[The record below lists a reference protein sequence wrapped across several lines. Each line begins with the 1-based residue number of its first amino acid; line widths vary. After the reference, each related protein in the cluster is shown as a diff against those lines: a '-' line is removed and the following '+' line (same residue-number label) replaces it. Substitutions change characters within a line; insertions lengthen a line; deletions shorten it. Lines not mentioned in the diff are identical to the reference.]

1 MIAHMD
7 SRKQIEDIAAGWLVR
22 RDSETWVAADA
33 AALENW
39 LSASAAHEVAFLRLE
54 CAWEEA
60 QRLQALGAGTRSGIV
75 PPPGQ
80 WRVSPFFESRPLV
93 IESEEPGVCG
103 SGGDASEA
111 QTPSAALIPRR
122 AWHRKALAAAAAVL
136 FALGVGTCVQVFWSG
151 DRYSTPVGGVASI
164 PLADGSN
171 ITLNTASEVRVD
183 LTKEERRIELEAG
196 EAFFEVAHDPARPF
210 TVVVGEQRVVAVGT
224 KFSIRRNHDNVR
236 ITVTEGAVRLQDS
249 DAVLRVDGT
258 TLASA
263 LLPAGTFAQ
272 AAHARVLTQ
281 SRTSREMDDS
291 LSWRT
296 GYLIFDDEPLAS
308 AIAEFNRYTT
318 RKVVIADPDV
328 GALPISGK
336 VRTSNAQALTRMLHD
351 GFGIRAEERDGSIV
365 LMR

>member
-1 MIAHMD
+1 MD
-7 SRKQIEDIAAGWLVR
+7 SRKQIEDTAAGWLVR
-22 RDSETWVAADA
+22 RESESWSDADA
-33 AALENW
+33 AALQEW
-39 LSASAAHEVAFLRLE
+39 LSASTAHEVAFLRLE

-60 QRLQALGAGTRSGIV
+60 QRLQALGAGTPSGIV

-80 WRVSPFFESRPLV
+80 WRVSPFFEPRRHV
-93 IESEEPGVCG
+93 IDPEEAGVSG
-103 SGGDASEA
+103 SGSDANEA
-111 QTPSAALIPRR
+111 PSAAMIVPRR
-122 AWHRKALAAAAAVL
+122 VWHRKALAAAAAVL
-136 FALGVGTCVQVFWSG
+136 FAVCVGTCLQVFWSG

-164 PLADGSN
+164 PLTDGSN
-171 ITLNTASEVRVD
+171 ITLNTASKVRVD
-183 LTKEERRIELEAG
+183 LTTDERRIELEAG

-224 KFSIRRNHDNVR
+224 KFSIRRNHDDVR

-249 DAVLRVDGT
+249 DAPLRVNDT

-263 LLPAGTFAQ
+263 LLPAGTVAQ
-272 AAHARVLTQ
+272 AAHTQVLTQ
-281 SRTSREMDDS
+281 SRTSRELDDA

-296 GYLIFDDEPLAS
+296 GYLIFDAQPLAS
-308 AIAEFNRYTT
+308 AVAEFNRYTT
-318 RKVVIADPDV
+318 RKVVIGDPEV
-328 GALPISGK
+328 GALLISGK